1 MILYIVSLRYA
12 IPQTD
17 YDEAHYIQD
26 KDVANKKFDE
36 LLADEPRES
45 GSLTLSTIT
54 FKDGVGVNVLAKDGG
69 IFRWAESS
77 DGEEWDSGTHE
88 EEEDS

>member
-1 MILYIVSLRYA
+1 MFLYIVSLRYA

-26 KDVANKKFDE
+26 KDAANKKFDE
-36 LLADEPRES
+36 LLAEEPREP
-45 GSLTLSTIT
+45 GSLSLTTIT

-77 DGEEWDSGTHE
+77 EGKTWDQGSHEEDGE
-88 EEEDS
+88 